1 MSFAEDRGVSRGW
14 RVAWLIAVVLVAGC
28 GGGSS
33 PRPQPSR
40 RTPAAARPHVARAR
54 RPAAARPVTWGA
66 AARRAAIP
74 ILMYHVV
81 TAAPPGVPYPE
92 LWVAQ
97 RTFAAEMRALRRA
110 GYHAITLSTAL
121 RAWRHGGGL
130 PRRPVVLTFDDGY
143 RSDFTHAAP
152 VLRRFGWPGVL
163 NLALANL
170 RPGDI
175 TTPEVRRLIAWG
187 WEIASHTLTHP
198 DLTTLG
204 PAALRHELMGSRT
217 AIERRFGQP
226 ARVFCYPYGHYDA
239 GVVAAVRAAGYQAAT
254 TENPGLATGAQ
265 PLTLNRVRV
274 NGSDTAAGLLARL
287 RALAHASG

>member
-1 MSFAEDRGVSRGW
+1 M
-14 RVAWLIAVVLVAGC
+14 
-28 GGGSS
+28 
-33 PRPQPSR
+33 
-40 RTPAAARPHVARAR
+40 
-54 RPAAARPVTWGA
+54 WGA

-81 TAAPPGVPYPE
+81 SAAPAGVPFPE
-92 LWVAQ
+92 LWVAR

-110 GYHAITLSTAL
+110 GYHAITLATAL
-121 RAWRHGGGL
+121 RAWRRGGAL
-130 PRRPVVLTFDDGY
+130 PRRPVVLSFDDGY
-143 RSDFTHAAP
+143 LSDFTHAGP
-152 VLRRFGWPGVL
+152 VLRRLGWPGVL

-175 TTPEVRRLIAWG
+175 TPAQVRRLIAWG
-187 WEIASHTLTHP
+187 WEIDSHTLTHP

-204 PAALRHELMGSRT
+204 AAALRHELVGSRK

-226 ARVFCYPYGHYDA
+226 ARAFCYPYGHYDA

-254 TENPGLATGAQ
+254 TEDPGLAIGSERF
-265 PLTLNRVRV
+265 TLKRVRV

-287 RALAHASG
+287 RALARPHG